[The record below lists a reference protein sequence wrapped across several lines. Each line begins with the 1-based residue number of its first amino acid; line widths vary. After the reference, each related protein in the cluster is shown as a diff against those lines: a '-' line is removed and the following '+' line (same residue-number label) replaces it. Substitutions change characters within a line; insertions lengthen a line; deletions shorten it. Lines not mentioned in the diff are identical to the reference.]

1 MAYPNPIKTTG
12 ALSIGADVFEY
23 FKGALSDS
31 SIPRNPEKWPYFML
45 SSFAIDYFL
54 NSLTFNFQDT
64 GSATALTLPM
74 NRGKFYRCIDFW
86 SGTATPQYNFPFTT
100 KPNGLYS
107 YSEPISGWTV
117 NNVNDW
123 GKIKSVEL
131 ALFGNVGNGGSLSS
145 NTLSSFNGMSLTNS
159 VSSWVNYDMNY
170 LRYGLIKFDSYGSCH
185 PDDDL

>member
-23 FKGALSDS
+23 FKGAALDTFPS
-31 SIPRNPEKWPYFML
+31 RNPEGWPYYMITSL
-45 SSFAIDYFL
+45 VIDYFL
-54 NSLTFNFQDT
+54 TSIAFNLQDT
-64 GSATALTLPM
+64 GSATLLTLPID
-74 NRGKFYRCIDFW
+74 RAKFYRCVDFW
-86 SGTATPQYNFPFTT
+86 SGSPTPQYNLPFTT

-117 NNVNDW
+117 DNVNDW

-131 ALFGNVGNGGSLSS
+131 ALFGNVGNGGSLTS
-145 NTLSSFNGMSLTNS
+145 NTLSKFNGMTMQES
-159 VSSWVNYDMNY
+159 VNTWTNYDMNY

-185 PDDDL
+185 PNTD